1 MIAPPLLARAA
12 APALFVLAVVTAPS
26 VAPAGSPYQGW
37 RGQPSSYGTPYTAY
51 KAGAVF
57 DDDRRPFDGSY
68 RSPAEAPLTNEWAGL
83 YFGADLGAGLA
94 YFDTGGLAETSI
106 NAGGFMGG
114 IHAGYNMQFGNVVA
128 GFETDTA
135 WAGTEGDKTQSGSLA
150 ITAGSDWLSSA
161 RLRLGYAMGNWL
173 VYATGGVALG
183 DVTVRLED
191 AGIDETMSHT
201 AVGYAA
207 GGGVEFKFTPSWIAR
222 AEAIHY
228 GFGDE
233 EFKSSLGSISA
244 DTDVTTIR
252 AGLSVRLN

>member
-1 MIAPPLLARAA
+1 MMTPRSLARAA
-12 APALFVLAVVTAPS
+12 APALCVLSVVSAPS
-26 VAPAGSPYQGW
+26 VAQAGSPYPGW

-68 RSPAEAPLTNEWAGL
+68 RSPADAPLTNEWAGL
-83 YFGADLGAGLA
+83 YFGAEVGAGLA
-94 YFDTGGLAETSI
+94 NFDTSGLAESSI
-106 NAGGFMGG
+106 DADGFMGG

-128 GFETDTA
+128 GFELDTA

-161 RLRLGYAMGNWL
+161 RLRLGYSMGNWL
-173 VYATGGVALG
+173 VYGTGGVALG
-183 DVTVRLED
+183 DVTLRLED
-191 AGIDETMSHT
+191 AGLDETMSHT
-201 AVGYAA
+201 AVGYAV

-222 AEAIHY
+222 VEAIHY
-228 GFGDE
+228 GFGEE